1 MFVSWRLEFSRGP
14 LCRRMCFQSHGRFIL
29 FGRRAEHCHVQIPW
43 NQWLVIFCRPEC
55 IRRESKFVKTDLGN
69 LVLCFVTW
77 CCVWFEENE
86 SNCRNRS
93 IGLKS
98 ETEENGKCRSKIDR
112 HPLGNS
118 WCCVWLSTCLAA
130 TFFQSV
136 CLSDVVGFAR
146 RWVPVQ
152 TLGKIYPV
160 QEVRTAWTK
169 LIEGRVLKTKEVRP
183 VRQLW
188 NLRPGMSVFVDQGGI
203 QTLSLAR
210 WPKRWTWR
218 LALGNRLQWSRLTW
232 AVVLILSC
240 DWLLLFFGTMEAAT
254 KMKAVKVMKRK
265 REAGVNS
272 ITGTLQIIVSWIF
285 QAKKKGSKAMVAHK
299 ASSLK
304 LTPLQ
309 LDFILDCC
317 KILSGAE
324 RPPQRPSHLQ
334 NRCTDLAEPKR
345 ENFEGGKI
353 QSSVKEQ
360 VLNSFSCH
368 VMYFD
373 EVRCV
378 LFVLC
383 YVLFGFC
390 FRLLIMGGS
399 LAGRFTAWSCP
410 WDVSSR
416 WSGKWWAPKPSE
428 CQMDSNVLCD
438 VNMNRSQTTR
448 RAARRRVAH
457 NCLLGRRSLGPS
469 AQFVRASKTNYQP
482 RTFFESLFGC
492 EVVSVQ
498 RHHAVSADCLKGQS
512 PSGPHETDVLMILIL
527 ATI

>member
-1 MFVSWRLEFSRGP
+1 MNQIDRRSCSEDEGGETSAPAVEPQAGNVSLCRSRGHSNP
-14 LCRRMCFQSHGRFIL
+14 
-29 FGRRAEHCHVQIPW
+29 
-43 NQWLVIFCRPEC
+43 
-55 IRRESKFVKTDLGN
+55 
-69 LVLCFVTW
+69 VTRK
-77 CCVWFEENE
+77 V
-86 SNCRNRS
+86 
-93 IGLKS
+93 
-98 ETEENGKCRSKIDR
+98 
-112 HPLGNS
+112 
-118 WCCVWLSTCLAA
+118 A
-130 TFFQSV
+130 
-136 CLSDVVGFAR
+136 
-146 RWVPVQ
+146 
-152 TLGKIYPV
+152 
-160 QEVRTAWTK
+160 QEVNM
-169 LIEGRVLKTKEVRP
+169 KTGAG
-183 VRQLW
+183 QST
-188 NLRPGMSVFVDQGGI
+188 SVKQADVSSCSNSF
-203 QTLSLAR
+203 L
-210 WPKRWTWR
+210 R
-218 LALGNRLQWSRLTW
+218 LAL
-232 AVVLILSC
+232 VVFWVDGGCYQDESGESDEKETGGRCEFNHWNFADHCILN
-240 DWLLLFFGTMEAAT
+240 FPG
-254 KMKAVKVMKRK
+254 
-265 REAGVNS
+265 
-272 ITGTLQIIVSWIF
+272 
-285 QAKKKGSKAMVAHK
+285 KKKGQQGNGG
-299 ASSLK
+299 
-304 LTPLQ
+304 PQ
-309 LDFILDCC
+309 GQFIGTHPIAVHC

-448 RAARRRVAH
+448 RAARRRVAR

>member
-29 FGRRAEHCHVQIPW
+29 FGRRAEHCHVKIPW

-118 WCCVWLSTCLAA
+118 LCCVWLSTCLAA

-240 DWLLLFFGTMEAAT
+240 DWLLLFFGSMEAAT

-285 QAKKKGSKAMVAHK
+285 QAKKRAARQWWPTRPVHWNSPHCSSLQNPVRCRKATSKAL
-299 ASSLK
+299 ASSKQTHWFGRAETGK
-304 LTPLQ
+304 LWRWENSIFSEGTGIEFFQ
-309 LDFILDCC
+309 LSRNVFRWSQMCPFC
-317 KILSGAE
+317 
-324 RPPQRPSHLQ
+324 
-334 NRCTDLAEPKR
+334 
-345 ENFEGGKI
+345 
-353 QSSVKEQ
+353 
-360 VLNSFSCH
+360 
-368 VMYFD
+368 
-373 EVRCV
+373 
-378 LFVLC
+378 FVLC
-383 YVLFGFC
+383 VIRILF
-390 FRLLIMGGS
+390 
-399 LAGRFTAWSCP
+399 
-410 WDVSSR
+410 
-416 WSGKWWAPKPSE
+416 
-428 CQMDSNVLCD
+428 Q
-438 VNMNRSQTTR
+438 
-448 RAARRRVAH
+448 VAH
-457 NCLLGRRSLGPS
+457 HGWISGRKIYSVKLPLGRVQPLEWKVVGAQAFRVSNGFKCFVWCQHEQVSNNKTGGKKKSGAQLFVGEKVFRSFS
-469 AQFVRASKTNYQP
+469 SIR
-482 RTFFESLFGC
+482 
-492 EVVSVQ
+492 
-498 RHHAVSADCLKGQS
+498 
-512 PSGPHETDVLMILIL
+512 
-527 ATI
+527 